1 MEDYMAT
8 YTTIEQ
14 VYREINKNGINA
26 YMIGGISSAI
36 QAGID
41 LYRKNEDIDLMVAKE
56 DLPQL
61 MESLR
66 RIGYN
71 VEDKRGYLTGNYVD
85 ADRTFH
91 PVDHELNANSNFP
104 NMLGIGIF
112 VFERKDGTVITNS
125 YAYEENAQAVIGTQ
139 SIMPEELFDLMYSS
153 EQIEYKGTPVK
164 CQSKEFT
171 YLSKSSG
178 NREKDKLDASV
189 IEQYI
194 GEDEQ
199 KKIDR
204 IRKLQK
210 RIVRYRNAYD
220 KDGNIVSSEKMPGM
234 EDKISSFISK
244 IVSQNSGLSN
254 EELKEVIFSNE
265 TVKNYM
271 ERDEDIRN
279 IMTIIQNSSIEGNL
293 VEISRQ
299 IAHDYLWNDETSVD
313 CIPRLIQECNDRLQS
328 LEQTRLFSI
337 EEIGKGTINT
347 PAMKKDESKKKV
359 QSAEESLEE
368 VQETKQ

>member
-1 MEDYMAT
+1 MADYSNT
-8 YTTIEQ
+8 YSTIEK
-14 VYREINKNGINA
+14 VYTEINKNGINA

-41 LYRKNEDIDLMVAKE
+41 LYRQNEDIDLMVAKE

-61 MESLR
+61 IESLR
-66 RIGYN
+66 RIGYK
-71 VEDKRGYLTGNYVD
+71 VEDKRGQLTENYVD
-85 ADRTFH
+85 AEGTFH
-91 PVDHELNANSNFP
+91 PADHELNADINSP
-104 NMLGIGIF
+104 DMLGVGIF

-125 YAYEENAQAVIGTQ
+125 YAYEENAQAVIGNQ
-139 SIMPEELFDLMYSS
+139 SVMPEELFDLMYSS
-153 EQIEYKGTPVK
+153 EEIEYKGTPVK

-210 RIVRYRNAYD
+210 RIVRYRNTYD
-220 KDGNIVSSEKMPGM
+220 KDGNIISSEKVLGM
-234 EDKISSFISK
+234 EDKIANFIGG
-244 IVSQNSGLSN
+244 IVAQNAGLSN
-254 EELKEVIFSNE
+254 EELKEVILANE
-265 TVKNYM
+265 AVRNYM

-279 IMTIIQNSSIEGNL
+279 IMNLIQSSSIEGDL
-293 VEISRQ
+293 AESSRK
-299 IAHDYLWNDETSVD
+299 IAHGYIFDDIL
-313 CIPRLIQECNDRLQS
+313 
-328 LEQTRLFSI
+328 LEEQRYFSTQ
-337 EEIGKGTINT
+337 EIGKGMINSKT
-347 PAMKKDESKKKV
+347 EEKDKANLRIQRE
-359 QSAEESLEE
+359 QQELIQAQENQEQLE
-368 VQETKQ
+368 